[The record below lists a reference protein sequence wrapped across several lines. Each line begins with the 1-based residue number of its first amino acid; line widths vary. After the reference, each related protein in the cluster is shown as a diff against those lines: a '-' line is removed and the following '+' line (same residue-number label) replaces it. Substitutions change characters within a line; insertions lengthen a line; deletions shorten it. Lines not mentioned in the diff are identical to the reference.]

1 MVDVAK
7 KVWVI
12 AVAAV
17 ATSATL
23 PTARAGDFNGGRTV
37 PVHRFAPIDREGDT
51 VSVRSR
57 LPAAMSQERT
67 CGQCHDVGKMKGGS
81 HFRDG
86 GTNDVVNKVNREPWF
101 LCSTNGAVGTRAG
114 CRVVSLQDRGGLTA
128 WEWVKTFGYAF
139 PGGGLA
145 SCPAAMEEA
154 AGDRQRWFVTGPLE
168 MNCLACHSQD
178 DYDVSEWAKQTLREN
193 WSGAALAAA
202 GYARVEGMNARL
214 EASWDPYI
222 AENPDDHLFKVPE
235 KIVYDPARFDD
246 KGRCAFR
253 VGKPR
258 NENCLACH
266 AVAEVGAPSHTI
278 AGDVHLQRGMRCI
291 DCHQNGMDHRIE
303 TKSCAS
309 CHIEKNGAGPKPTH
323 VGFPLV
329 HFEKLSCTVCH
340 SGVGRTRQDASL
352 PCEAPY
358 QVRTMRANRIGIYG
372 KAHWETD
379 VPFIEE
385 PFVRKNAS
393 GKVELCRRAAL
404 DPHPSPLTPHPSP
417 LNSHPST
424 LNPQPSTHIYWPF
437 AHDVRP
443 ARMARGAD
451 PDRCAACHSEKS
463 GFFKDYEDPVY
474 FSAFNLAFLGRP
486 MFKVFLWGVFALLCL
501 FGMAG
506 AAVAVNRMTAVAT
519 SATLPA
525 NVWARFGHWVKVL
538 VDVVFVGATLYL
550 AASGVIGWWRGGMT
564 WWWLMLHMVAGGVM
578 AGAVMAIAV
587 LRHGERVVAE
597 ADVTSTSLP
606 VALWTL
612 WLLFAAATVF
622 TAVMP
627 MMAVFGSEGQAFL
640 LWSHRLTALA
650 FAAVSVLVCAVAR
663 KRR

>member
-1 MVDVAK
+1 MMDGAK
-7 KVWVI
+7 RI
-12 AVAAV
+12 LTLAVAATALV
-17 ATSATL
+17 AA
-23 PTARAGDFNGGRTV
+23 AGDFNGGRTV

-51 VSVRSR
+51 VSVKAR
-57 LPAAMSQERT
+57 LPAAMSQEKT

-81 HFRDG
+81 HFRSG

-101 LCSTNGAVGTRAG
+101 LCSTNGG

-214 EASWDPYI
+214 DAAWDPFI

-253 VGKPR
+253 IGKPQ
-258 NENCLACH
+258 NGNCLACH
-266 AVAEVGAPSHTI
+266 AVAEAGVPSHAI

-323 VGFPLV
+323 VGLPLV

-340 SGVGRTRQDASL
+340 SGVTADGRCA
-352 PCEAPY
+352 

-385 PFVRKNAS
+385 PFVRKNAE
-393 GKVELCRRAAL
+393 GKVELCRRAAG
-404 DPHPSPLTPHPSP
+404 
-417 LNSHPST
+417 
-424 LNPQPSTHIYWPF
+424 IYWPF
-437 AHDVRP
+437 AHDVKP
-443 ARMARGAD
+443 ARQARGAD
-451 PDRCAACHSEKS
+451 PDRCAACHSAES
-463 GFFKDYEDPVY
+463 GFFKDYDDPVY
-474 FSAFNLAFLGRP
+474 FTAFNLAFLGRP

-501 FGMAG
+501 FGA
-506 AAVAVNRMTAVAT
+506 AAVAVAVNHA
-519 SATLPA
+519 AVRLADVP
-525 NVWARFGHWVKVL
+525 WARPCQRVFRVM
-538 VDVVFVGATLYL
+538 VDVAFVLATLYL

-564 WWWLMLHMVAGGVM
+564 WWWLMLHMVGGGVM
-578 AGAVMAIAV
+578 AGAVMVIAV
-587 LRHGERVVAE
+587 LRHGERMETARSVIAPYQ
-597 ADVTSTSLP
+597 T
-606 VALWTL
+606 ALWTL
-612 WLLFAAATVF
+612 WLLLAAGTVF

-627 MMAVFGSEGQAFL
+627 MMAVFGSAGQAFL

-650 FAAVSVLVCAVAR
+650 FAAVSVLVCAAAR